1 MSGDQPKLETQEPA
15 QTDPNASPSSTEN
28 IESSAVFSPVGA
40 EINFPACEA
49 AVLAFWKENRIFHKT
64 LRAESRRTGPSKGTF
79 VFYEGPPTAN
89 GMPHNG
95 HVLTRAVK
103 DVFPR
108 YKTMLG
114 FDVPRKAGW
123 DTHGL
128 PVEVEVEKELRI
140 HGKADIERYGVE
152 PFTHRCIASVFR
164 YTDAWEKLTDRIGFW
179 VDLEEAYVTYH
190 KSYVESVWWA
200 LGELFKKELLYR
212 GEKVVWWWAQGGTA
226 LSSAEVGLGYKTVD
240 DPSVFVAFPIAA
252 ESADSPWNG
261 VSLCV
266 WTTTPWTL
274 PSNMYAAVR
283 GDLDYALVD
292 AGDQKFIVASGL
304 REGLEQKFGRP
315 LPVLRTMKGDDLV
328 GLKYTPPFSIYTEQA
343 KPHRVV
349 HSVIAANFVT
359 LDAGTGIVHVAPA
372 FGEDDHSAHRA
383 LARQHGA
390 LPLFCAVRPDGC
402 FSDVLPGYTD
412 RYVKDCDKELTAELR
427 ERKILVHAEIYR
439 HDYPFCWRADGDPLI
454 QFARP
459 AWYIRT
465 TSRIGSAIENNQAVH
480 WLPDHIKTGRFGD
493 FLQNNVDWALS
504 RERYWGTPLN
514 IWVCQQDEKHAIAPC
529 SIAEIEALNPNAFDA
544 FKAARAADP
553 TLSEHLIVHKPW
565 IDQVTLPCPHCGGQ
579 MRRVTEVIDCWFDS
593 GCMPFAQWGYPHQQ
607 GSKELFEQ
615 AFPADFIS
623 EAIDQTRGWFY
634 SLLMI
639 STLVFD
645 EEAQKRLGL
654 QFTRSYP
661 HPYKTCVVLGHVCDR
676 EGKKESKSKGNYTP
690 PEVIMERVR
699 MEFAAVRA
707 ADVTRGKLPSKGA
720 GTAMIA
726 REDYD
731 GLDLTGE
738 SAQVVLYRDDR
749 ANEPISMEL
758 LPIKGMP
765 RRIVALCP
773 EDLERL
779 GLSPHP
785 NAMDIL
791 PNDVLKLPLEQRVYI
806 EDPASPAPGADAF
819 RWFFYASSP
828 SWTNTR
834 HSLTNVRAYQKEFA
848 IKLRNVYSFFVI
860 YATIDGFS
868 PADGNAF
875 AKDTTPLSLRSS
887 WGYRP
892 VRDRALL
899 DRWILSELA
908 ITTREVRTHL
918 DAYRIF
924 DAASRLV
931 ELVDALSNWYVRRS
945 RSRFWAPVGGARWD
959 EAATYAEDVNPAEPS
974 QSGLG
979 DKSDAYFT
987 LYETLVTIA
996 KLIAPF
1002 TPFLA
1007 EEIYRNL
1014 VTGPWP
1020 VSQAESVH
1028 LAAYPEPSLDVI
1040 DEALAAEMRAVR
1052 ELVSLGLSVRTA
1064 GKLKVRQPLSRVD
1077 VVISSEAFAKALSA
1091 YSDLIA
1097 DELNVHE
1104 VRFLRSG
1111 EEGQAVRYVL
1121 KPNFRALGPKI
1132 GKKVQVLKQV
1142 LAKADASALRTA
1154 LATEGKVTID
1164 LEGEGVELGPEEI
1177 EVAVVASEGFAAAGG
1192 KAGVVVLHTTLTE
1205 ELRDEGLF
1213 REILSRV
1220 QGVRKEMGLGFTERV
1235 NLALS
1240 GSERVIRVAAASKA
1254 ALCSEALAVRVYIGE
1269 GAMAELNSAEPGK
1282 SFSVDG
1288 EELILAVKR
1297 LNA

>member
-1 MSGDQPKLETQEPA
+1 MSSDDLSALE
-15 QTDPNASPSSTEN
+15 NASAFDSANNPDSAG
-28 IESSAVFSPVGA
+28 ESPAVFAPVGS
-40 EINFPACEA
+40 EINFPASEA
-49 AVLAFWKENRIFHKT
+49 SILAFWKENRIFHKT
-64 LRAESRRTGPSKGTF
+64 LRADTRSTGPSKGTF

-140 HGKADIERYGVE
+140 HGKADIERFGVE
-152 PFTHRCIASVFR
+152 PFTHRCIESVFR

-179 VDLEEAYVTYH
+179 VDLEEAYVTFH
-190 KSYVESVWWA
+190 KTYVESVWWA
-200 LGELFKKELLYR
+200 LSELLKKGLLFR

-226 LSSAEVGLGYKTVD
+226 LSSAEVGLGYKSVD
-240 DPSVFVAFPIAA
+240 DPSVFVAFPVRT
-252 ESADSPWNG
+252 ESPDSPWAG
-261 VSLCV
+261 ASLCV

-283 GDLDYALVD
+283 GDLEYALVD
-292 AGDQKFIVASGL
+292 AGDNQRWIVAAGL
-304 REGLEQKFGRP
+304 REALEHKLKRP
-315 LPVLRTMKGDDLV
+315 LSVLHTAKGDALI
-328 GLKYTPPFSIYTEQA
+328 GLKYAPPFSIYEEQA
-343 KPHRVV
+343 KAHPVI

-372 FGEDDHSAHRA
+372 FGEDDHSAHRS
-383 LARQHGA
+383 LARQHGQ
-390 LPLFCAVRPDGC
+390 LPLFCAVLSDGT
-402 FSDVLPGYTD
+402 FSDVLPAYQG
-412 RYVKDCDKELTAELR
+412 RWVKDCDKDLTHELKESGRL
-427 ERKILVHAEIYR
+427 LHAEIYR
-439 HDYPFCWRADGDPLI
+439 HDYPFCWRADSDPLI

-465 TSRIGSAIENNQAVH
+465 TSRIGEAIENNKTIH

-514 IWVCQQDEKHAIAPC
+514 IWVCQADEQHLLAP
-529 SIAEIEALNPNAFDA
+529 SSVAEIEALNPNAFDA
-544 FKAARAADP
+544 FKAAQKADP
-553 TLSEHLIVHKPW
+553 KLSPHLVVHKPW
-565 IDQVTLPCPHCGGQ
+565 IDQVVLPCPACGAQ
-579 MRRVTEVIDCWFDS
+579 MRRVSEVIDCWFDS
-593 GCMPFAQWGYPHQQ
+593 GCMPFAQWGYPHLP

-645 EEAQKRLGL
+645 EETQKRMGL
-654 QFTRSYP
+654 AFTRAYP

-690 PEVIMERVR
+690 PEVIFERVR
-699 MEFAAVRA
+699 MEFAAARPG
-707 ADVTRGKLPSKGA
+707 DLTKGNIKIPSKGP
-720 GTAMIA
+720 GFAMIA
-726 REDYD
+726 REDYE
-731 GLDLTGE
+731 GLDFSGD
-738 SAQVVLYRDDR
+738 SAKVLLYRGDR
-749 ANEPISMEL
+749 QEAALAMEL
-758 LPIKGMP
+758 LPVKGMP
-765 RRIVALCP
+765 RRIVVLAD
-773 EDLERL
+773 EDLEKL
-779 GLSPHP
+779 GLDAHP
-785 NAMDIL
+785 NANDVM
-791 PNDVLKLPLEQRVYI
+791 PNDVLKLPVEQRVYI

-868 PADGNAF
+868 PADENAF
-875 AKDTTPLSLRSS
+875 AKDVSPASLRQS

-892 VRDRALL
+892 VRERSLL

-908 ITTREVRTHL
+908 ITVRQVRAHL
-918 DAYRIF
+918 DDYRLF
-924 DAASRLV
+924 DAASQLV
-931 ELVDALSNWYVRRS
+931 DMVDALSNWYVRRS
-945 RSRFWAPVGGARWD
+945 RSRFWAPVTGERWD
-959 EAATYAEDVNPAEPS
+959 EASTHHDDVQPAEPS
-974 QSGLG
+974 QSGYG
-979 DKSDAYFT
+979 DKRDAYFT
-987 LYETLVTIA
+987 LYEVLVTLA

-1002 TPFLA
+1002 TPFFA
-1007 EEIYRNL
+1007 EEMYRNL
-1014 VTGPWP
+1014 VCGPWP
-1020 VSQAESVH
+1020 VSQPESVH
-1028 LAAYPEPSLDVI
+1028 LAAYPEVPEGVI
-1040 DEALAAEMRAVR
+1040 DEALAAEMRAIR

-1064 GKLKVRQPLSRVD
+1064 AKLKVRQPLSRVD
-1077 VVISSEAFAKALSA
+1077 VVMPSEAFAKALSV

-1104 VRFLRSG
+1104 VRFLKSG
-1111 EEGQAVRYVL
+1111 EEGGAVRYVL

-1142 LAKADASALRTA
+1142 LAKADAGALRAA
-1154 LATEGKVTID
+1154 LAADGKAAIE
-1164 LEGEGVELGPEEI
+1164 LEGETVELGPEEI

-1192 KAGVVVLHTTLTE
+1192 KAGVVVLHTTLTD

-1235 NLALS
+1235 NLAVE
-1240 GSERVIRVAAASKA
+1240 GSERVCRVAEGSKS
-1254 ALCSEALAVRVYIGE
+1254 ALIQEALALRVNIGE
-1269 GAMAELNSAEPGK
+1269 GALARLEGAESK

-1288 EELILAVKR
+1288 EDLILAIKR
-1297 LNA
+1297 LGTA